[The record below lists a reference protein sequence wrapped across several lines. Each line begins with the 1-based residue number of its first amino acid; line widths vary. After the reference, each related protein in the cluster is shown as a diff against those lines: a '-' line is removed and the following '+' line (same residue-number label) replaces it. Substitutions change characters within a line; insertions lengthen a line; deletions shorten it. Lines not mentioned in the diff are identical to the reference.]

1 MTITSNRQFKAGWNA
16 IYLPV
21 YVSAEEVTAIFGEGA
36 EIAYY
41 AGDVADA
48 SGNVTAKFGKRG
60 EGSIEAG
67 VPYLL
72 WCENA
77 VNGFELTGREIKAD
91 EWSTTGTTFDFVGTY
106 SNVTAAAGDYF
117 IKGGEFVKATTN
129 NTVKP
134 FRSYLKLK
142 DGQSAARSLNFVFDD
157 QTTTELIEGLEIE
170 GQTIVEGVYN
180 LNGQKVQNM
189 NRKGLY
195 IINGKKV
202 MVK

>member
-1 MTITSNRQFKAGWNA
+1 MVFTM
-16 IYLPV
+16 
-21 YVSAEEVTAIFGEGA
+21 
-36 EIAYY
+36 
-41 AGDVADA
+41 A
-48 SGNVTAKFGKRG
+48 SLILKFTKNI
-60 EGSIEAG
+60 SST
-67 VPYLL
+67 L
-72 WCENA
+72 WPTE
-77 VNGFELTGREIKAD
+77 
-91 EWSTTGTTFDFVGTY
+91 GTTFDFVGVYTTTGV
-106 SNVTAAAGDYF
+106 NAGDYF
-117 IKGGEFVKATTN
+117 IKGGEFVKATTK

-142 DGQSAARSLNFVFDD
+142 DGATARSINFVFDD